1 MADIL
6 GGFHR
11 HCATRYYEFKNDLKG
26 HLKKYGE
33 LGRPNSILVEHWLK
47 YIEYS
52 KDPYVQV
59 FKYLIFFNI
68 L

>member
-6 GGFHR
+6 SGFHR
-11 HCATRYYEFKNDLKG
+11 YCAARYFDFKNDLNG
-26 HLKKYGE
+26 HLKKHSE
-33 LGRPNSILVEHWLK
+33 LGRPCSISTDHQSK

-59 FKYLIFFNI
+59 LKYLIVTNT